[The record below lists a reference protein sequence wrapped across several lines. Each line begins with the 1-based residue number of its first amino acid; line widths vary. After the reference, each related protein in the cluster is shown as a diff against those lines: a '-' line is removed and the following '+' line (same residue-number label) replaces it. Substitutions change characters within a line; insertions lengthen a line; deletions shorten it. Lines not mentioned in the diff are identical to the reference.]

1 MWKDPAEAG
10 LMVFGFA
17 GRLLRMEDDSFF
29 AALIAYLLT
38 TIIGLLVIGAVGA
51 VCLAVLSLF

>member
-1 MWKDPAEAG
+1 
-10 LMVFGFA
+10 MVLGFA
-17 GRLLRMEDDSFF
+17 GRLLRMDDDSFF